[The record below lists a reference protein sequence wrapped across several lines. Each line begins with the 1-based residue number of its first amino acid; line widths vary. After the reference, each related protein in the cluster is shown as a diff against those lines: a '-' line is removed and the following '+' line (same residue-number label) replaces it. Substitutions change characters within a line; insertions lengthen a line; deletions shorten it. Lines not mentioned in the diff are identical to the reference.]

1 MDQERIRK
9 RAKLLKATQNVSY
22 KELAEYLEI
31 STSTMYNW
39 LHCQFDFSE
48 HRALCVAT
56 LYNKLKDPSK
66 LTLEEVR
73 NLKLTLNL
81 SDEQLLAII

>member
-31 STSTMYNW
+31 STSTM
-39 LHCQFDFSE
+39 
-48 HRALCVAT
+48 
-56 LYNKLKDPSK
+56 
-66 LTLEEVR
+66 
-73 NLKLTLNL
+73 
-81 SDEQLLAII
+81 

>member
-39 LHCQFDFSE
+39 LPLMCLCLPSSVQFAI
-48 HRALCVAT
+48 HRQV
-56 LYNKLKDPSK
+56 P
-66 LTLEEVR
+66 
-73 NLKLTLNL
+73 
-81 SDEQLLAII
+81 LASL

>member
-1 MDQERIRK
+1 MTITEWKRELKKREKKNRK
-9 RAKLLKATQNVSY
+9 IKAQISY
-22 KELAEYLEI
+22 YLEAEGY
-31 STSTMYNW
+31 TKKDLAKQLDM
-39 LHCQFDFSE
+39 
-48 HRALCVAT
+48 CVAT

>member
-39 LHCQFDFSE
+39 LHC
-48 HRALCVAT
+48 
-56 LYNKLKDPSK
+56 
-66 LTLEEVR
+66 
-73 NLKLTLNL
+73 
-81 SDEQLLAII
+81 

>member
-1 MDQERIRK
+1 MDQEGIRK

-48 HRALCVAT
+48 HRALR
-56 LYNKLKDPSK
+56 
-66 LTLEEVR
+66 LEEIIS
-73 NLKLTLNL
+73 NL
-81 SDEQLLAII
+81 EE